1 MPSVCIWMS
10 RRTADAAGKN
20 CGGVMNK
27 TVLFS
32 LASKHSQ
39 GGFLIWIPSPDN
51 HLTTQSQPRRLELKA
66 DHSDVLRLRQTD
78 ARGAARRPNPLGFL
92 REYKR
97 ETPACPEGHQ

>member
-51 HLTTQSQPRRLELKA
+51 HLTTQFPPRRLELKA
-66 DHSDVLRLRQTD
+66 DHRMFCISGRLMLAALLEGLTLWDFSGNINEKLRHVR
-78 ARGAARRPNPLGFL
+78 
-92 REYKR
+92 KVI
-97 ETPACPEGHQ
+97 